1 MAASVFAVPTGEN
14 YSTFSFTNSFR
25 GVINE
30 TWKTTENILKAS
42 FVFSRVRKEAFC
54 NREENILASSKVI
67 SPAVLP
73 GNAEKTV
80 ATKYCDYTMKESV
93 NIMGAEHSAADY
105 LSMDNRTE
113 TVI

>member
-14 YSTFSFTNSFR
+14 YSTFSFTNSFK

-54 NREENILASSKVI
+54 NREENILATSKVI
-67 SPAVLP
+67 LPAVLP
-73 GNAEKTV
+73 ENTKKTV
-80 ATKYCDYTMKESV
+80 ATKYGDYTMKESV
-93 NIMGAEHSAADY
+93 NKVGAEHSAADY

-113 TVI
+113 TLI